1 MFLNNIPIYLCAYMQ
16 LDSHKKTKQS
26 EENHAL
32 FQVYA
37 VVMYLV
43 SFYHQSC
50 MQTVYGTLAVHARLI
65 FFVNIVFRKSKL

>member
-1 MFLNNIPIYLCAYMQ
+1 MRIYATRFSQ
-16 LDSHKKTKQS
+16 EKKAERRKSRLDSGLCCS
-26 EENHAL
+26 D
-32 FQVYA
+32 V
-37 VVMYLV
+37 YLV